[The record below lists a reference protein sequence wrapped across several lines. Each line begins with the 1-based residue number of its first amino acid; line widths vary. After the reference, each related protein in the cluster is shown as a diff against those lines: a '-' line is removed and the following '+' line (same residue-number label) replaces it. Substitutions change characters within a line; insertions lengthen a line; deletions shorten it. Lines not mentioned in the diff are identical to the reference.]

1 MSAAVTLDGRQLSL
15 ETIEAIAVDG
25 AEVSVSAEARARV
38 AAARACVERQFEAGA
53 IIYGVTTGFGR
64 MANVVIDREHALTLQ
79 RNLVRSHSAGTGA
92 PLREEFVR
100 AAGVLRVSSLSAGH
114 SGIKV
119 ATLDLLCA
127 LLNRG
132 VTPVVPAQGS
142 VGASG
147 DLAPLAHM
155 TLTLIGEGEAFY
167 RGERLPSAEALSRA
181 GLRSRRTRRE
191 GRPLADQRNRG
202 DDRHRRALAFARRT
216 LAPSRRRDRR
226 ALDRSLPR
234 DGSRLRPAHQRAA
247 PHPGQGRVADRLRAL
262 LADSEVMQSHRDCGR
277 VQDPYSFRCIPVV
290 HGAARDALGHVRSV
304 LEVEAISVTDNPL
317 IFPDED
323 EFLTGGNFHGQPVG
337 VVCDFAKAVMVEVAS
352 ISERRSYLLLNGE
365 ERGLPLFLLRKPG
378 LESGM
383 MIVQYCAAAL
393 VSESKGLASPSSVDS
408 IPTSAGQ
415 EDHVSMGT
423 IAART
428 FDAILD
434 NVEGA
439 LACELLC
446 ALAALDF
453 RRPLRSVG
461 ARTRPTTSPARRSR
475 RLTADRVQAPDIEA
489 ARALLRSGNWP
500 RPRNAQWLASAAV
513 RRAEDADVP
522 SFCAR
527 LSVRC
532 PSPPSC
538 SRRRYPPLRRGRRFA
553 GRARRGA

>member
-1 MSAAVTLDGRQLSL
+1 VNQPPIVLDGRRLSL

-25 AEVSVSAEARARV
+25 APVAVSEPARARV
-38 AAARACVERQFEAGA
+38 AAARACVDRKFEAGE

-64 MANVVIDREHALTLQ
+64 MANVVIDRRDAVTLQ
-79 RNLVRSHSAGTGA
+79 RNLVRSHSAGTGPA
-92 PLREEFVR
+92 LGEEFVR

-114 SGIKV
+114 SGIKT
-119 ATLDLLCA
+119 ATLDLLCE

-167 RGERLPSAEALSRA
+167 RGERLASAEALARA
-181 GLRSRRTRRE
+181 GLAPVELGAKE
-191 GRPLADQRNRG
+191 GLSLINGTEVMTGIAALSLLRAERLLDAADVIGALSIEAFLATDNV
-202 DDRHRRALAFARRT
+202 F
-216 LAPSRRRDRR
+216 DRR
-226 ALDRSLPR
+226 INALR
-234 DGSRLRPAHQRAA
+234 
-247 PHPGQGRVADRLRAL
+247 PHPGQARVADNLRAL
-262 LADSEVMQSHRDCGR
+262 LAGSQVMQSHRDCGR

-304 LEVEAISVTDNPL
+304 LEIEAISVTDNPL
-317 IFPDED
+317 IFPEED

-365 ERGLPLFLLRKPG
+365 ERGLPLFLSRKPG
-378 LESGM
+378 LESGL

-428 FDAILD
+428 FAAILD

-453 RRPLRSVG
+453 RRPLRSG
-461 ARTRPTTSPARRSR
+461 RGTQAAYDAAREVVAV
-475 RLTADRVQAPDIEA
+475 LDADRVQAPDIEA
-489 ARALLRSGNWP
+489 ARGLIRSG
-500 RPRNAQWLASAAV
+500 RLA
-513 RRAEDADVP
+513 RT
-522 SFCAR
+522 
-527 LSVRC
+527 
-532 PSPPSC
+532 
-538 SRRRYPPLRRGRRFA
+538 A
-553 GRARRGA
+553 GAGVCGA

>member
-1 MSAAVTLDGRQLSL
+1 MNGAALPAVTLDGRRLSL
-15 ETIEAIAVDG
+15 ETIEAVAVGG
-25 AEVSVSAEARARV
+25 AHVGVSDEARARV
-38 AAARACVERQFEAGA
+38 AAARACVERQFAAGA

-79 RNLVRSHSAGTGA
+79 RNLVRSHSAGTGT

-114 SGIKV
+114 SGIKTE
-119 ATLDLLCA
+119 TLDLLCE

-155 TLTLIGEGEAFY
+155 TLTLIGEGEAFH
-167 RGERLPSAEALSRA
+167 RGERLPSAEALARA
-181 GLRSRRTRRE
+181 GLAPVELGAKE
-191 GRPLADQRNRG
+191 GLSLINGTEVMTGIAALSLLRAERLLEAADVIGALSIEAFLATD
-202 DDRHRRALAFARRT
+202 HVF
-216 LAPSRRRDRR
+216 DRR
-226 ALDRSLPR
+226 INALR
-234 DGSRLRPAHQRAA
+234 
-247 PHPGQGRVADRLRAL
+247 PHPGQARVADHLREL
-262 LADSEVMQSHRDCGR
+262 LAGSQVMQSHRDCGR

-304 LEVEAISVTDNPL
+304 LEIEAVSVTDNPL

-337 VVCDFAKAVMVEVAS
+337 VVCDFAKAVMVEVAG
-352 ISERRSYLLLNGE
+352 ISERRAYLLLNGE
-365 ERGLPLFLLRKPG
+365 ERGLPLFLSRKPG
-378 LESGM
+378 LESGL

-428 FDAILD
+428 FDAILE

-446 ALAALDF
+446 ALAALEF
-453 RRPLRSVG
+453 RRPLRSG
-461 ARTRPTTSPARRSR
+461 RGTQAAYDAAREVVAPLET
-475 RLTADRVQAPDIEA
+475 DRVQAPDIEA
-489 ARALLRSGNWP
+489 ARGLIRSG
-500 RPRNAQWLASAAV
+500 RLTAAT
-513 RRAEDADVP
+513 R
-522 SFCAR
+522 
-527 LSVRC
+527 
-532 PSPPSC
+532 
-538 SRRRYPPLRRGRRFA
+538 
-553 GRARRGA
+553 

>member
-1 MSAAVTLDGRQLSL
+1 VNGDGSPRNAVVLDGRRLPL

-25 AEVSVSAEARARV
+25 AHVTVAEEARARV

-64 MANVVIDREHALTLQ
+64 MANVVIDRADALTLQ
-79 RNLVRSHSAGTGA
+79 RNLVRSHAAGTGT
-92 PLREEFVR
+92 PLRDEFVR

-114 SGIKV
+114 SGIKT
-119 ATLDLLCA
+119 ATLDLLCE

-155 TLTLIGEGEAFY
+155 TLTLIGEGEATY
-167 RGERLPSAEALSRA
+167 RGERLPSAEALARA
-181 GLRSRRTRRE
+181 GLQPVELGAKE
-191 GRPLADQRNRG
+191 GLSLINGTEVMTGIAALSLLRAERLLEAADVIGALSIEAFLATD
-202 DDRHRRALAFARRT
+202 HVF
-216 LAPSRRRDRR
+216 DRR
-226 ALDRSLPR
+226 INALR
-234 DGSRLRPAHQRAA
+234 
-247 PHPGQGRVADRLRAL
+247 PHPGQARVADHLRAL
-262 LADSEVMQSHRDCGR
+262 LAESEVMQSHRDCGR

-304 LEVEAISVTDNPL
+304 LEIEAISVTDNPL

-337 VVCDFAKAVMVEVAS
+337 VACDFAKAVMVEVAS

-365 ERGLPLFLLRKPG
+365 ERGLPLFLSRKPG
-378 LESGM
+378 LESGL

-393 VSESKGLASPSSVDS
+393 VSESKGLAAPSSVDS

-439 LACELLC
+439 LACELIC

-453 RRPLRSVG
+453 RRPLRSGRGTHAAYDV
-461 ARTRPTTSPARRSR
+461 ARKAIPP
-475 RLTADRVQAPDIEA
+475 LDADRVQAPDIDA
-489 ARALLRSGNWP
+489 ARALLRSG
-500 RPRNAQWLASAAV
+500 RLVAAATEAV
-513 RRAEDADVP
+513 
-522 SFCAR
+522 
-527 LSVRC
+527 
-532 PSPPSC
+532 
-538 SRRRYPPLRRGRRFA
+538 G
-553 GRARRGA
+553 